1 MKKALTC
8 GTFISLLDGSLKS
21 QMVSFA
27 IPVAAVLPWSDSF
40 LQEYKS
46 GFLKAAFPR
55 TNRRLYVEGKVFS
68 VMTSGF
74 LVWIFAISTIL
85 LVNFVI
91 FYPMEAKGSF
101 PKEQFLELL
110 MKALRMGLVG
120 SILSTFGGICGTL
133 WNSAYMAY
141 GIPFV
146 SYYFGIILHER
157 YFKDQIWF
165 YPVEWILADGNWGT
179 DKAGLWLFLL
189 LFLLVLMGIFG
200 GVLSEFQNTCVK
212 IEHVTKR
219 FGEDLV
225 LKEVNLTLKVGQVY
239 GVVGNNGSGKTVLMK
254 CICGFLPVTTGTIR
268 VFGKEI
274 GRDVDFPE
282 SLGVIIETPGFLTQ
296 YTGVK
301 NLEILADMKRM
312 ISKADIRL
320 ILKKVGLDPDMKKP
334 VGKYSLGMRQ
344 RLGIAQAIMEDPR
357 FLILDEP
364 FNGLDKHGVA
374 EIRELLL
381 DLKAAGKTILLASHN
396 DEDIRILCDHVYEMD
411 GGVLRERT
419 A

>member
-1 MKKALTC
+1 MRVETKRMLLGRSFLAAWLIACFSIAAGQTYPSLKKALTC

-55 TNRRLYVEGKVFS
+55 TNRR
-68 VMTSGF
+68 
-74 LVWIFAISTIL
+74 IFAISTIL

-110 MKALRMGLVG
+110 MKALRMGLTG

-200 GVLSEFQNTCVK
+200 GVLN
-212 IEHVTKR
+212 
-219 FGEDLV
+219 G
-225 LKEVNLTLKVGQVY
+225 KVE
-239 GVVGNNGSGKTVLMK
+239 
-254 CICGFLPVTTGTIR
+254 
-268 VFGKEI
+268 EI
-274 GRDVDFPE
+274 
-282 SLGVIIETPGFLTQ
+282 
-296 YTGVK
+296 
-301 NLEILADMKRM
+301 
-312 ISKADIRL
+312 
-320 ILKKVGLDPDMKKP
+320 
-334 VGKYSLGMRQ
+334 
-344 RLGIAQAIMEDPR
+344 
-357 FLILDEP
+357 
-364 FNGLDKHGVA
+364 
-374 EIRELLL
+374 
-381 DLKAAGKTILLASHN
+381 
-396 DEDIRILCDHVYEMD
+396 
-411 GGVLRERT
+411 
-419 A
+419 

>member
-1 MKKALTC
+1 MEKWKK
-8 GTFISLLDGSLKS
+8 
-21 QMVSFA
+21 
-27 IPVAAVLPWSDSF
+27 
-40 LQEYKS
+40 
-46 GFLKAAFPR
+46 
-55 TNRRLYVEGKVFS
+55 
-68 VMTSGF
+68 
-74 LVWIFAISTIL
+74 
-85 LVNFVI
+85 
-91 FYPMEAKGSF
+91 
-101 PKEQFLELL
+101 
-110 MKALRMGLVG
+110 
-120 SILSTFGGICGTL
+120 
-133 WNSAYMAY
+133 
-141 GIPFV
+141 
-146 SYYFGIILHER
+146 
-157 YFKDQIWF
+157 
-165 YPVEWILADGNWGT
+165 
-179 DKAGLWLFLL
+179 
-189 LFLLVLMGIFG
+189 
-200 GVLSEFQNTCVK
+200 SEFQNTCVK
-212 IEHVTKR
+212 IEHITKR

-344 RLGIAQAIMEDPR
+344 RLELHRPLWKILR

-364 FNGLDKHGVA
+364 FKRSGINTAWA

>member
-1 MKKALTC
+1 MEKWKK
-8 GTFISLLDGSLKS
+8 
-21 QMVSFA
+21 
-27 IPVAAVLPWSDSF
+27 
-40 LQEYKS
+40 
-46 GFLKAAFPR
+46 
-55 TNRRLYVEGKVFS
+55 
-68 VMTSGF
+68 
-74 LVWIFAISTIL
+74 
-85 LVNFVI
+85 
-91 FYPMEAKGSF
+91 
-101 PKEQFLELL
+101 
-110 MKALRMGLVG
+110 
-120 SILSTFGGICGTL
+120 
-133 WNSAYMAY
+133 
-141 GIPFV
+141 
-146 SYYFGIILHER
+146 
-157 YFKDQIWF
+157 
-165 YPVEWILADGNWGT
+165 
-179 DKAGLWLFLL
+179 
-189 LFLLVLMGIFG
+189 
-200 GVLSEFQNTCVK
+200 SEFQNTCVK

-344 RLGIAQAIMEDPR
+344 RLGIAQALLADPKLLICDEPTSALDPVGR
-357 FLILDEP
+357 KEILDILYKIRGTTTVLFSTHILSDVERICDQVALLNDGNIAVGGTLSEIKALHSHDSLLIEFSTEADLQHFKECMTGQSLLNGSEEKGREIVIHSREMKKAQHTIFSTLAEADLVPVKVELMEP
-364 FNGLDKHGVA
+364 SLESLFLEVIK
-374 EIRELLL
+374 
-381 DLKAAGKTILLASHN
+381 
-396 DEDIRILCDHVYEMD
+396 
-411 GGVLRERT
+411 
-419 A
+419 